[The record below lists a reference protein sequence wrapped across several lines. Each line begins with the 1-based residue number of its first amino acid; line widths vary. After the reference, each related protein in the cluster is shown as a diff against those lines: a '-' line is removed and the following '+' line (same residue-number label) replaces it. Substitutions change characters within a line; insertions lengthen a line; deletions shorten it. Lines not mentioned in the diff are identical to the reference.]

1 MATQPL
7 TSTLFTEIL
16 RPKTL
21 DQAILVKRVRD
32 QLTNELN
39 SEHGLISSILL
50 HGSPGTGKTTL
61 SRILAQGH
69 DTKVINCS
77 ETGIDAVREDIQMF
91 AAQMS
96 LDHPDNPIK
105 VVLLEE
111 CDGFTVNAWQAMRAT
126 VEKFADT
133 VRFVANCNYI
143 DKIPDPIKSRF
154 TCIQL
159 EPITPEEKEEL
170 FKGYYDRCQK
180 LLTSLGISF
189 TEESLTSYL
198 QMYFPDFRSILN
210 GIQQLSIRGEQ
221 TLTMAAFASSFD
233 CEKLFDFI
241 VTSTNPWDTYKI
253 VRDDYGEDVDD
264 TIVQIGMK
272 FPEYLRAKYE
282 QLVNK
287 IPMVIIAVAEH
298 QDMLPRAINKKIVL
312 ESLIFKI
319 QTILRLT

>member
-1 MATQPL
+1 MPPV
-7 TSTLFTEIL
+7 TSTLFKEIL
-16 RPKTL
+16 RPKSL
-21 DQAILVKRVRD
+21 DQAILTKRVRD
-32 QLTNELN
+32 QLTNELT
-39 SEHGLISSILL
+39 SQYGLISNVLL
-50 HGSPGTGKTTL
+50 FGGPGQGKTTL
-61 SRILAQGH
+61 SRILAHGH

-143 DKIPDPIKSRF
+143 EKIPDPIKSRF

-159 EPITPEEKEEL
+159 EPINQEEREEL
-170 FKGYYDRCQK
+170 WKGYYERCSA
-180 LLTSLGISF
+180 LLTQLGISF
-189 TEESLTSYL
+189 TEENLDNFL
-198 QMYFPDFRSILN
+198 KMWFPDFRSILN
-210 GIQQLSIRGEQ
+210 GIQQLHIRGIKE
-221 TLTMAAFASSFD
+221 LTTSSFASSFD
-233 CEKLFDFI
+233 YEKMFDFI
-241 VTSTNPWDTYKI
+241 VTSNNPWDTYKI
-253 VRDDYGEDVDD
+253 VRDEYGEDVDD
-264 TIVQIGMK
+264 AIVQIGLK
-272 FPEYLRAKYE
+272 FPEYIRAKYE
-282 QLVNK
+282 SLVGK
-287 IPMVIIAVAEH
+287 IPMVVIAIAEH

-319 QTILRLT
+319 QTILRMT

>member
-1 MATQPL
+1 MASV

-16 RPKTL
+16 RPKSL

-32 QLTNELN
+32 QLANELN

-50 HGSPGTGKTTL
+50 YGSPGTGKTTL

-96 LDHPDNPIK
+96 LDHPENPIK

-143 DKIPDPIKSRF
+143 EKIPDPIRSRF

-159 EPITPEEKEEL
+159 EPINQEERVEL
-170 FKGYYDRCQK
+170 WKGYYDRCAA
-180 LLTSLGISF
+180 LLGQLGITY
-189 TEESLTSYL
+189 TEDTLTNFL
-198 QMYFPDFRSILN
+198 KMWFPDFRSILN
-210 GIQQLSIRGEQ
+210 GIQQIHIRGIKE
-221 TLTMAAFASSFD
+221 LTAETFASSFD
-233 CEKLFDFI
+233 YEKLFNFI
-241 VTSTNPWDTYKI
+241 VTSNNPWETYKI
-253 VRDDYGEDVDD
+253 IRDEYGEDVDD
-264 TIVQIGMK
+264 AIVQIGLK
-272 FPEYLRAKYE
+272 FPEYLRVKYE
-282 QLVNK
+282 AL
-287 IPMVIIAVAEH
+287 IPKLPMIVIAIAEH
-298 QDMLPRAINKKIVL
+298 QDMLTRAINKKIVL
-312 ESLIFKI
+312 ESLVFKI
-319 QTILRLT
+319 QAILTMQ

>member
-1 MATQPL
+1 MASV

-16 RPKTL
+16 RPKTI

-32 QLTNELN
+32 QLSNELN
-39 SEHGLISSILL
+39 SKYGLISNLL
-50 HGSPGTGKTTL
+50 FAGNAGVGKTTM

-77 ETGIDAVREDIQMF
+77 ETGIDAVREDIQLF

-126 VEKFADT
+126 VEKFSDT
-133 VRFVANCNYI
+133 VRFIANCNYI
-143 DKIPDPIKSRF
+143 EKIPDPIKSRF

-159 EPITPEEKEEL
+159 EPINQEERDEL
-170 FKGYYDRCQK
+170 WKGYYDRCAM
-180 LLTSLGISF
+180 LLSQLGITY
-189 TEESLTSYL
+189 TEESLTSFL
-198 QMYFPDFRSILN
+198 KMWFPDFRSILN
-210 GIQQLSIRGEQ
+210 GIQQIHIRGSKE
-221 TLTMAAFASSFD
+221 LTAQSFASTFD
-233 CEKLFDFI
+233 YEKLFDFI

-264 TIVQIGMK
+264 AVVQIGLK
-272 FPEYLRAKYE
+272 FPEFIRAKYE
-282 QLVNK
+282 GSIGK
-287 IPMVIIAVAEH
+287 IPMIVIAIAEH

-312 ESLIFKI
+312 ESLVFKI
-319 QTILRLT
+319 QTILRMT

>member
-1 MATQPL
+1 MSSV

-39 SEHGLISSILL
+39 SEHGLVSNVLMF
-50 HGSPGTGKTTL
+50 GGPGQGKTSL

-77 ETGIDAVREDIQMF
+77 ETGVDAVREDIQFF

-133 VRFVANCNYI
+133 VRFIANCNYI
-143 DKIPDPIKSRF
+143 EKIPDPIRSRF

-159 EPITPEEKEEL
+159 EPINQEERAEL
-170 FKGYYDRCQK
+170 WKGYYDRCAA
-180 LLTSLGISF
+180 LLGQLGISF
-189 TEESLTSYL
+189 TEEALTNYL
-198 QMYFPDFRSILN
+198 KMYFPDFRSILN
-210 GIQQLSIRGEQ
+210 GLQQIHTRGEKE
-221 TLTMAAFASSFD
+221 LTATTFASSFD
-233 CEKLFDFI
+233 YEKLFDFI
-241 VTSTNPWDTYKI
+241 VTNQNAWDTYKVI
-253 VRDDYGEDVDD
+253 RDEYGEDVDD
-264 TIVQIGMK
+264 AIVQIGLK
-272 FPEYLRAKYE
+272 FPEFLRVKYE
-282 QLVNK
+282 AAVPR
-287 IPMVIIAVAEH
+287 IPMIIIAIAEH
-298 QDMLPRAINKKIVL
+298 QDMLIRAINKKIVL
-312 ESLIFKI
+312 ASLVFKI
-319 QTILRLT
+319 QTILRMQS